1 MLNIWAHNLKMTK
14 IGVRS
19 NTYNI
24 VVSTSNSNTESQ
36 IIDRGGR
43 GVEAQS
49 PNYPTNRHGFWHGL
63 GVQLSS

>member
-43 GVEAQS
+43 EGCGG
-49 PNYPTNRHGFWHGL
+49 TITK
-63 GVQLSS
+63 LSNQ